1 MREVII
7 GCCFTNIK
15 ELELTGVS
23 RHIDFARYAH
33 QRCTTTSAHKDA
45 WLTVSQ
51 ATTLI
56 NHRLVHVEI
65 LSASLASAC
74 CDGSSGGIT
83 LLE

>member
-7 GCCFTNIK
+7 GCCSTNIK

-23 RHIDFARYAH
+23 WHVDFARDAH
-33 QRCTTTSAHKDA
+33 QRSAPTSAHKDA
-45 WLTVSQ
+45 WFTVSQ
-51 ATTLI
+51 TTTLI

-65 LSASLASAC
+65 LSASLASPC